1 MDETYRRYLAELDDV
16 LLNGSPKTLGKF
28 MKCHGMKLP
37 SSDEVLRVTFH
48 KAITSA
54 KTLPLQYRR
63 QSKQWLEAHH
73 YHSLDDGDSEPFRGS
88 RSARSPCFACRPKAH
103 RPHGAW

>member
-1 MDETYRRYLAELDDV
+1 M
-16 LLNGSPKTLGKF
+16 TLRAVPVFTMIAIVGL
-28 MKCHGMKLP
+28 GD
-37 SSDEVLRVTFH
+37 SDEVLRVTFH

-73 YHSLDDGDSEPFRGS
+73 YHSLDERDL
-88 RSARSPCFACRPKAH
+88 
-103 RPHGAW
+103 

>member
-1 MDETYRRYLAELDDV
+1 
-16 LLNGSPKTLGKF
+16 
-28 MKCHGMKLP
+28 
-37 SSDEVLRVTFH
+37 VTFH

-73 YHSLDDGDSEPFRGS
+73 YHSLDDGDL
-88 RSARSPCFACRPKAH
+88 
-103 RPHGAW
+103 

>member
-1 MDETYRRYLAELDDV
+1 
-16 LLNGSPKTLGKF
+16 
-28 MKCHGMKLP
+28 MKRHGMKLP

-54 KTLPLQYRR
+54 NTLPLQNRR

-73 YHSLDDGDSEPFRGS
+73 YHSLDDGDL
-88 RSARSPCFACRPKAH
+88 
-103 RPHGAW
+103 

>member
-1 MDETYRRYLAELDDV
+1 MDKTYRRYCAELDDV
-16 LLNGSPKTLGKF
+16 LLNGSPNTLRKF
-28 MKCHGMKLP
+28 MKRHGMKLP

-54 KTLPLQYRR
+54 KTLPLHYRR

-73 YHSLDDGDSEPFRGS
+73 YHSLDDGDLWTVS
-88 RSARSPCFACRPKAH
+88 RIAIGTLPQSTRR
-103 RPHGAW
+103 